1 MPRQRPVA
9 PTFGARD
16 FGWNS
21 PDEPVKWWP
30 LVATIAAGYLAYRYR
45 SSASQLLD
53 VTGVSWLYGL
63 LWGNRLWFGARVS
76 VAMLIIGIARSYPYQ
91 VELAVELWGSW
102 ITTGTFSKR
111 RPPTL
116 YARISSDRGPYAP
129 ALATVAIL
137 FALIEVA
144 RRASAF
150 KYAVQVLWSDRSW
163 LGFFFIAGAFLTTVA
178 IYGERINQE
187 LVNFDLWLHTG
198 AAMFGRPAPANGA
211 G

>member
-9 PTFGARD
+9 PTFDAREV
-16 FGWNS
+16 GWNS

-45 SSASQLLD
+45 SSASRLLD

-63 LWGNRLWFGARVS
+63 LWGDRLWFGARIS
-76 VAMLIIGIARSYPYQ
+76 VVMLITGLARRYPYE
-91 VELAVELWGSW
+91 VELAMELWGSW
-102 ITTGTFSKR
+102 ITTGTFSKAR
-111 RPPTL
+111 SPTL
-116 YARISSDRGPYAP
+116 YAGITSDPAPYAP
-129 ALATVAIL
+129 ALATVALL

-144 RRASAF
+144 RRTLVL
-150 KYAVQVLWSDRSW
+150 KYVGQALWSDRSW